1 VNKIKTLIPLSEF
14 VSKID
19 EICPIEIHEM
29 DYDHQG
35 RQLQLIKRY
44 NEFLLQKLELGMFIP
59 VDANNNPTEDIS
71 NEGSFAT
78 AYYNEAKSKVIFE
91 EFYTKQLYPPS
102 KSFQVT
108 DLNDQ
113 QICIYKDRP
122 DYFIWNYE
130 TLEDL
135 TKLNL
140 GLTET
145 GLKQIYGTI

>member
-1 VNKIKTLIPLSEF
+1 
-14 VSKID
+14 
-19 EICPIEIHEM
+19 M